1 MSVFAKLKA
10 KTVQILFEQY
20 FRELK
25 LNCSGERGKNK
36 GLIITEAEEGQSKD
50 ILKIQKNILNRNVF
64 LRSLSKSLTNLKNYC
79 KS

>member
-36 GLIITEAEEGQSKD
+36 GLIILLFIRT
-50 ILKIQKNILNRNVF
+50 
-64 LRSLSKSLTNLKNYC
+64 
-79 KS
+79 